1 MERILITDGVSPA
14 AARVFE
20 EHGFEADD
28 KPDLSSDE
36 LMACI
41 GGYDALVV
49 RSRTKVSTEL
59 LEAGTNLKVVGRA
72 GIGVD
77 NIDLTAA
84 TARGVVVINTPYGNS
99 ITTAEHTIAMMMAL
113 ARQIPQADRATQA
126 GEWPK
131 SRFMGVEIHQKSLG
145 IIGCGNIGAIVA
157 QLAQGLHMRVMACDP
172 YLSPERA
179 QEIGVERVTLERLL
193 ERADFIT
200 LHVPLNDETRGMI
213 DAEALAKMKTGVRVI
228 DCARGGLIVEAD
240 LAAAI
245 ASGKVAGAALD
256 VFEVEPA
263 KQNLLFGNDKVI
275 ATPHLGAVTAEA
287 QENVAIQVA
296 EQISDFLRTGAVS
309 HAVNMPS
316 ITAEEAPRLKPYMKL
331 AEHLGSFAGQLTE
344 TGIKK
349 VQLEYE
355 GQAAELNTKPLTAIA
370 LQGLLAPVLHTV
382 NMVSAPL
389 VARERGI
396 EVTEVKNDRR
406 GIYQS
411 LIRLT
416 VTTERQSRSVAGSL
430 FADNRPRLVEVK
442 GIPIEAEVAA
452 HMLYITNED
461 RPGTVG
467 AIGKTLG
474 DAGVNIA
481 TFHLGRSE
489 RGGDA
494 ISLIQVDDSVPDSVL
509 AALRALPNVIQIK
522 ALHF

>member
-84 TARGVVVINTPYGNS
+84 TARGVVVMNTPYGNS

-275 ATPHLGAVTAEA
+275 ATPHLGAATVEA

-430 FADNRPRLVEVK
+430 LADSRPRLVEVK
-442 GIPIEAEVAA
+442 GIPIEAEVSA

-494 ISLIQVDDSVPDSVL
+494 ISLIQVDDPVPDSVL

>member
-14 AARVFE
+14 AARIFE

-49 RSRTKVSTEL
+49 RSRTKVNAEL
-59 LEAGTNLKVVGRA
+59 LEAGSNLKVVGRA

-84 TARGVVVINTPYGNS
+84 TARGVVVMNTPYGNS

-131 SRFMGVEIHQKSLG
+131 SRFMGVELHQKSLG

-157 QLAQGLHMRVMACDP
+157 QLAQGLRMRVMAYDP
-172 YLSPERA
+172 YLSPARA
-179 QEIGVERVTLERLL
+179 QEVGVERVTLDRLL

-213 DAEALAKMKTGVRVI
+213 DAEAFAKMKTGVRII

-263 KQNLLFGNDKVI
+263 KQNLLFGNDKVV
-275 ATPHLGAVTAEA
+275 ATPHLGAATAEA

-296 EQISDFLRTGAVS
+296 EQISDFLRTGAIG

-316 ITAEEAPRLKPYMKL
+316 ITAEEVPRLKPYMKL
-331 AEHLGSFAGQLTE
+331 AEHLGGFAGQLTE

-355 GQAAELNTKPLTAIA
+355 GQVAELNTKPLTAIA

-382 NMVSAPL
+382 NMVNAPV

-396 EVTEVKNDRR
+396 EVTEVKHDRR
-406 GIYQS
+406 GNYQT

-430 FADNRPRLVEVK
+430 LADSRPRLVEVK

-452 HMLYITNED
+452 HMLYVTNED

-494 ISLIQVDDSVPDSVL
+494 ISLIQVDDPVPDGVL
-509 AALRALPNVIQIK
+509 AAVRALPNVIQIK
-522 ALHF
+522 ALRF

>member
-77 NIDLTAA
+77 NIDLAAA

-331 AEHLGSFAGQLTE
+331 AENLGSFAGQLTE